1 VVLTTTTT
9 QKGRQLS
16 ENHRF
21 TGGFARICMDEGERP
36 KNTRTSLTTHASEV
50 DMVEQIDEIL
60 LPVTRE
66 TEYGL
71 TTPFPYLLHPDK
83 KPAELSAYYSRLKI
97 TVKFKRLGLEEV
109 TID

>member
-1 VVLTTTTT
+1 
-9 QKGRQLS
+9 
-16 ENHRF
+16 
-21 TGGFARICMDEGERP
+21 
-36 KNTRTSLTTHASEV
+36 
-50 DMVEQIDEIL
+50 